1 MEEAVREEASVESG
15 RKVSVAPMMDCT
27 DRHFRYFLRLISRH
41 VLLYAEMV
49 TTGALL
55 HGKRPRFLEFDP
67 LEKPVAFQL
76 GGSHPKQLGICSK
89 IVEDAGYAEVNLNIG
104 CPSGRVK
111 EGGFGACLMVDPEL
125 VARCVDEMKRN
136 VSIPVT
142 VKTRIGID
150 QQDGYSQLHHF
161 VATVSQAGCKI
172 FIIHARK
179 AWLKG
184 FSPKQNRTVPPL
196 IYDHVYRIKGDFPKL
211 LILINGG
218 ITDLDQVEN
227 HLSKVDGVMI
237 GRAAYQNPYLLAPVD
252 RRFFNDSHP
261 VPSRQKI
268 LDAYLPYVQ
277 QQLDAGL
284 RLHQI
289 TRHLF
294 GIYHAVPG
302 ARRWRSYLSESAFK
316 KVATADPL
324 IRAIEGIAA

>member
-1 MEEAVREEASVESG
+1 
-15 RKVSVAPMMDCT
+15 MMDCT
-27 DRHFRYFLRLISRH
+27 DRHFRYFLRLISHH
-41 VLLYAEMV
+41 VLLYSEMV

-55 HGKRPRFLEFDP
+55 HGKHPRFLEFDR
-67 LEKPVAFQL
+67 LENPVAFQL
-76 GGSHPKQLGICSK
+76 GGSHPKELGICSK
-89 IVEDAGYAEVNLNIG
+89 IVEDSGYDEVNLNVG

-111 EGGFGACLMVDPEL
+111 EGGFGACLMADPDL

-150 QQDGYSQLHHF
+150 HQDSYSQLHHF
-161 VATVSQAGCKI
+161 VATVSQAGCNI

-179 AWLKG
+179 AWLKEL
-184 FSPKQNRTVPPL
+184 SPKQNRTVPPL
-196 IYDHVYRIKGDFPKL
+196 IYDFVYRIKRDFPGL

-218 ITDLDQVEN
+218 ITDLDQVEH

-237 GRAAYQNPYLLAPVD
+237 GREAYQNPYFLSQVD
-252 RRFFNDSHP
+252 QRFFNGGHP
-261 VPSRQKI
+261 VPSRQNI

-277 QQLDAGL
+277 QQLDAGV

-289 TRHLF
+289 TRHIF

-302 ARRWRSYLSESAFK
+302 ARRWRSYLSESTFK
-316 KVATADPL
+316 KGASTDPL
-324 IRAIEGIAA
+324 IQAIERIAA

>member
-1 MEEAVREEASVESG
+1 MEEVVGEKSLVQRS
-15 RKVSVAPMMDCT
+15 RKVSIAPMMDCT

-41 VLLYAEMV
+41 VLLYSEMV

-55 HGKRPRFLEFDP
+55 HGKRPHFLEFDP

-76 GGSHPKQLGICSK
+76 GGSNPKELGICSK
-89 IVEDAGYAEVNLNIG
+89 IVEDSGYDEVNLNVG

-111 EGGFGACLMVDPEL
+111 EGGFGACLMADPEL
-125 VARCVDEMKRN
+125 VGRCVDEIKRN

-142 VKTRIGID
+142 IKTRIGIG
-150 QQDGYSQLHHF
+150 QQDSYPQLHHF
-161 VATVSQAGCKI
+161 VATVAQSGCKT

-184 FSPKQNRTVPPL
+184 LSPKQNRTVPPL
-196 IYDHVYRIKGDFPKL
+196 LYDYVYRIKRDFPKL
-211 LILINGG
+211 VILINGE

-237 GRAAYQNPYLLAPVD
+237 GREAYQNPYFLSQVD
-252 RRFFNDSHP
+252 QRFFNDSHP
-261 VPSRQKI
+261 IPVRQNV
-268 LDAYLPYVQ
+268 LDIYLPYVQ
-277 QQLDAGL
+277 QQMDAGV

-289 TRHLF
+289 TRHIF

-302 ARRWRSYLSESAFK
+302 ARRWRRYLSESAFK
-316 KVATADPL
+316 NDASTEPL
-324 IRAIEGIAA
+324 VRAIERIAA